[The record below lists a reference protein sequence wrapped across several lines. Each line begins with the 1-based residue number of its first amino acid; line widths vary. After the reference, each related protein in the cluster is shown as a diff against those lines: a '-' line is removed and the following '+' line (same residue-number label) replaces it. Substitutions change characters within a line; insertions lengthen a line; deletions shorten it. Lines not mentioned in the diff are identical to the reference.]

1 MSEPREPNA
10 YSAYNPDYFR
20 DFPKPDTMADRQAI
34 FDLAGDLEETMDPE
48 GKISAQTAED
58 YTRYMD
64 SLAHGIQDRFRMSES
79 AARKPSTLQDSGIL
93 PALEAAAHLRAL
105 GYFLEDPDPR
115 KDTNPAIFV
124 TRGSDGA
131 LRSPTET
138 PDGQL
143 VSTMLKYGTERAP
156 EIVRILEAEYPI
168 AEQNAGD
175 PNGRLFWERF
185 VRLLSMKP
193 PEDIHMDHWKTVH
206 WNDVFEH
213 EMDLLLRPQF
223 VKPEIREQLKQLFDT
238 WRVQKSA

>member
-1 MSEPREPNA
+1 
-10 YSAYNPDYFR
+10 
-20 DFPKPDTMADRQAI
+20 
-34 FDLAGDLEETMDPE
+34 MDPE

-64 SLAHGIQDRFRMSES
+64 SLAHGIQDRFRMSKVLHENPQHYKT
-79 AARKPSTLQDSGIL
+79 AAFYQRWKLRHICARSGI
-93 PALEAAAHLRAL
+93 
-105 GYFLEDPDPR
+105 LEDPDPR

>member
-1 MSEPREPNA
+1 MGFKTVS
-10 YSAYNPDYFR
+10 DV
-20 DFPKPDTMADRQAI
+20 
-34 FDLAGDLEETMDPE
+34 
-48 GKISAQTAED
+48 
-58 YTRYMD
+58 
-64 SLAHGIQDRFRMSES
+64 ES
-79 AARKPSTLQDSGIL
+79 AAQPSTLQDSGIL
-93 PALEAAAHLRAL
+93 PAEAAAHRAL
-105 GYFLEDPDPR
+105 GYFGRPGSAKTES
-115 KDTNPAIFV
+115 AIFV